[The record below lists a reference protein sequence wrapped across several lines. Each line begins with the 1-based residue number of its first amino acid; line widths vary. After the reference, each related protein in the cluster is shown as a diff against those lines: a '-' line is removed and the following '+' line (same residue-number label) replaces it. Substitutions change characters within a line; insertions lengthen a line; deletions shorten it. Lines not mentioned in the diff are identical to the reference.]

1 MQALVII
8 LALDVLFFAEAY
20 GIDGMA
26 SMELHHMFEL
36 CFNYK

>member
-20 GIDGMA
+20 GMEWNGINGIA
-26 SMELHHMFEL
+26 S
-36 CFNYK
+36 YV